1 MSRLDT
7 TVRRPVFLD
16 PTGRRWRRVRGVIAL
31 SGVVTTL
38 LVGYL
43 LVGILA
49 PPLLPGWVAPRALV
63 KPHAVDARA
72 RRRLF
77 SRLSR
82 TDAATGTRRDVATAL
97 LKSTARATPLRAA
110 FFVNWD
116 DDAYQSLSHHAGDLD
131 WVITEWGFLRTN
143 DLALQWRTDPRVLPL
158 VRRLPAAQQPRV
170 LAMITNVDSGGRAFS
185 GQRVSHLLHDA
196 AARTRFV
203 NDAVAFVDTNH
214 LGGIV
219 LDLELVPSRE
229 TPAIGALL
237 RALRARLHRTGAVVA
252 VTAAA
257 DADATTL
264 RQYGADADV
273 VIAMLYDE
281 HSDRDDPGPVASQPW
296 FTATAERVLTLVPAA
311 KVMLAFGAFGYAWN
325 DAVPAQP
332 AEAVTYAE
340 ALAAARHHGVRPQ
353 WDRQALEPV
362 ISWTDADSTD
372 HVLWYLDA
380 TTNWNAMQRTT
391 SLGAAGAALWRLG
404 AEDPAIWRVFGKHVH
419 QEAWEELGVQP
430 PGYGVDMQGDGEL
443 LRVTSHPTAGTRAL
457 THDSLSGLITDV
469 RTLSMPQPW
478 TVERTGAAHPH
489 RVALTFDDG
498 PDGDWTPAILDTL
511 RSRHATAA
519 FFVIGDQVQSHLAI
533 TRRIAAEGH
542 EIGSH
547 TFSHPDLSRVSP
559 FGTRLELDATARLLE
574 AVVGRRSLLFRPPYF
589 GDAEPTTID
598 ELAPVEIATSLGYLT
613 TGVHI
618 DSDDWRR
625 PGVAAIVA
633 RTLAQ
638 RSRGNV
644 ILLHDGG
651 GDRAQ
656 TVAAIGPLIDSLR
669 ARGDTI
675 GSIGALV
682 DAPASVMMPPLTPD
696 AARRRWIAFTGYAV
710 VGSVEW
716 CIGALFTVAVTL
728 GVARLLLICLLA
740 LRERFAPKHA
750 TMDARRLAVDAT
762 PYAPSFSPSVSVLV
776 PAHNEQAVVVETVR
790 SLLAQRYDGLLD
802 VIVIDDGSLDDTYAL
817 TRNTFAGDER
827 VLVLTKRNGG
837 KASALN
843 HGMTRAR
850 GEILVGLDADTV
862 FEPDT
867 IARLVAPLAD
877 VRVGAVA
884 GNAKVGNRINLVT
897 RWQAIEY
904 ITSQN
909 LERRAFAALNAITV
923 VPGAVGAWRATAV
936 RDAGGFSEDTL
947 AEDQDLTI
955 ALRRRGWRIAFADD
969 AIAWTEAP
977 DTLRLLARQRFRW
990 CFGTLQCAWKH
1001 RDTLLRPRYG
1011 TLGTIA
1017 MLNTWVFQLCLTA
1030 LSPLADLL
1038 FLFSLLSVGM
1048 IVRTHGATYGRAD
1061 LQHLLSVYAVFNV
1074 VDIGVAMLA
1083 LLMERGEDR
1092 RLAWLVVLQRFA
1104 YRQVMYW
1111 VVLRSVLAAFRGRL
1125 VGWGTLERKATV
1137 SAATLTASLTA
1148 AVGGALVA
1156 AGVLSIVPRTLT
1168 AQSAKSDQQIIA
1180 SLPITEVPATSGN
1193 TLAIFWTGDGGWQ
1206 ELVSETA
1213 RHLAQRG
1220 VAVVGI
1226 NSRSWLTSGT
1236 RTPQDASV
1244 ATAALIRH
1252 YTATWGRERVLLL
1265 GYSRGAG
1272 FAPFIYNR
1280 LPVELQARVELVGML
1295 GMEPTASFEF
1305 HLIDLVRSVSRPT
1318 DLPARPELDRIRH
1331 PAMLCMYGQHE
1342 AGTLCPSLDT
1352 NRYTVRERPG
1362 DHHFDRDYGAI
1373 ADQILAA
1380 RPP

>member
-1 MSRLDT
+1 MSRLDAAA
-7 TVRRPVFLD
+7 RRPVFLD
-16 PTGRRWRRVRGVIAL
+16 PTGRRWRRVRGVVAL

-49 PPLLPGWVAPRALV
+49 PPLLPGWVAPRATV
-63 KPHAVDARA
+63 RPHAVDARA

-77 SRLSR
+77 SRVR
-82 TDAATGTRRDVATAL
+82 GADAATGTPRHVPTAL
-97 LKSTARATPLRAA
+97 PKSPARATPLRAA

-116 DDAYQSLSHHAGDLD
+116 DDAYQSLAQHVGDLD
-131 WVITEWGFLRTN
+131 WVITEWGFLRTD

-158 VRRLPAAQQPRV
+158 VHRLPAAQQPRV
-170 LAMITNVDSGGRAFS
+170 LAMITDVDSGGRTFS

-196 AARTRFV
+196 AARARFV
-203 NDAVAFVDTNH
+203 NDAVAFVDTSH
-214 LGGIV
+214 IGGVV

-229 TPAIGALL
+229 TPAVGALL

-296 FTATAERVLTLVPAA
+296 FTTTAQRVISLVPPT

-325 DAVPAQP
+325 DAVPSQP

-380 TTNWNAMQRTT
+380 TTNWNAMQQTT

-404 AEDPAIWRVFGKHVH
+404 AEDPAIWRVFGKHVR
-419 QEAWEELGVQP
+419 QDAWEELGVQP
-430 PGYGVDMQGDGEL
+430 AGYGVDIQGDGEL
-443 LRVTSHPTAGTRAL
+443 LRVTSHPTAGTRAI

-498 PDGDWTPAILDTL
+498 PDSRWTPEILDTL

-519 FFVIGDQVQSHLAI
+519 FFVIGNQVQSHLAL

-625 PGVAAIVA
+625 PGVAAIIA

-675 GSIGALV
+675 GSIGDLV

-696 AARRRWIAFTGYAV
+696 AARRRWIAFTGYAA

-716 CIGALFTVAVTL
+716 CISALFTAAVAL
-728 GVARLLLICLLA
+728 GVARLLLIGGLA
-740 LRERFAPKHA
+740 LRERVKA
-750 TMDARRLAVDAT
+750 TRSSAHTL
-762 PYAPSFSPSVSVLV
+762 PYTPSVSVLI
-776 PAHNEQAVVVETVR
+776 PAYNEQAVVVETVR

-802 VIVIDDGSLDDTYAL
+802 VIVIDDGSPDDTYAL

-827 VLVLTKRNGG
+827 VRVLTKRNGG
-837 KASALN
+837 KASALDY
-843 HGMTRAR
+843 GMARAR

-867 IARLVAPLAD
+867 ITGLVAPLVD
-877 VRVGAVA
+877 PRVGAVA

-923 VPGAVGAWRATAV
+923 VPGAVGAWRASAV
-936 RDAGGFSEDTL
+936 RDAGGFSDDTL

-977 DTLRLLARQRFRW
+977 DTLRSLARQRFRW

-1011 TLGTIA
+1011 TLGTVA
-1017 MLNTWVFQLCLTA
+1017 MLNTWIFQLCLTA

-1038 FLFSLLSVGM
+1038 FLFSILSVGM
-1048 IVRTHGATYGRAD
+1048 IVRAHGATYGRAD
-1061 LQHLLSVYAVFNV
+1061 LQHLLSVYAVFNL
-1074 VDIGVAMLA
+1074 VDVGVAMLA

-1092 RLAWLVVLQRFA
+1092 RLGWLVVLQRFA

-1137 SAATLTASLTA
+1137 NAPSLAA
-1148 AVGGALVA
+1148 AV
-1156 AGVLSIVPRTLT
+1156 AGVVMATAVCSLVPRTLT
-1168 AQSAKSDQQIIA
+1168 AQSGSSDQQLIA
-1180 SLPITEVPATSGN
+1180 SLPITEVPATSGH
-1193 TLAIFWTGDGGWQ
+1193 TLAVFWTGDGGWQ

-1213 RHLAQRG
+1213 KHLAQRG

-1236 RTPQDASV
+1236 RTPQDAGAV
-1244 ATAALIRH
+1244 TAALIRH
-1252 YTATWGRERVLLL
+1252 YAAAWGRDRVLLI

-1272 FAPFIYNR
+1272 FAPFIFNR
-1280 LPVELQARVELVGML
+1280 LPTELQARVDLVAML

-1305 HLIDLVRSVSRPT
+1305 HLLDLVRTVNRPT
-1318 DLPARPELDRIRH
+1318 DLPARPELDRIQH
-1331 PAMLCMYGQHE
+1331 TAMLCMYGQHE

-1352 NRYTVRERPG
+1352 SRYTVRERPG
-1362 DHHFDRDYGAI
+1362 DHHFDRDYVAI

>member
-1 MSRLDT
+1 MSRLED
-7 TVRRPVFLD
+7 VARLPVFLD
-16 PTGRRWRRVRGVIAL
+16 PTGRRWRRVRGVAVV
-31 SGVVTTL
+31 SGVLTTL

-49 PPLLPGWVAPRALV
+49 APLLPGWVSPRAAV
-63 KPHAVDARA
+63 TPRAVDAKA

-77 SRLSR
+77 SSVRHTDVTR
-82 TDAATGTRRDVATAL
+82 TAAHGLLNAP
-97 LKSTARATPLRAA
+97 LKSLARSTPLHAA

-116 DDAYQSLSHHAGDLD
+116 DDAYQSLVQHAGALD
-131 WVITEWGFLRTN
+131 WLITEWGFLRTN
-143 DLALQWRTDPRVLPL
+143 DLTLQWRPDPRVLPL
-158 VRRLPAAQQPRV
+158 IHRLPVAQQPRV

-196 AARTRFV
+196 AARARFV
-203 NDAVAFVDTNH
+203 NDAIAFVETNG

-219 LDLELVPSRE
+219 LDLELVPLRD
-229 TPAIGALL
+229 TPAVGALL
-237 RALRARLHRTGAVVA
+237 RTLRERLHRKGAVVA
-252 VTAAA
+252 VTVAA
-257 DADATTL
+257 DADQTTL
-264 RQYGADADV
+264 REWGREADML
-273 VIAMLYDE
+273 IAMLYDE

-296 FTATAERVLTLVPAA
+296 FATAAQRVVALVPPS
-311 KVMLAFGAFGYAWN
+311 KVMFAFGAFGYSWN
-325 DAVPAQP
+325 DAVPSQP

-340 ALAAARHHGVRPQ
+340 ALAAARHHHVQPE
-353 WDRQALEPV
+353 WDRRALEPV

-380 TTNWNAMQRTT
+380 TTSWNAMQQTRA
-391 SLGAAGAALWRLG
+391 LGAAGAALWRLG
-404 AEDPAIWRVFGKHVH
+404 AEDPSLWRVFGRHARH
-419 QEAWEELGVQP
+419 DEWEELGVQP
-430 PGYGVDMQGDGEL
+430 PGYGVDIQGEGEL
-443 LRVTSHPTAGTRAL
+443 LRVTSHPTAGMRVLTR
-457 THDSLSGLITDV
+457 DSVSGLITDV
-469 RTLSMPQPW
+469 RTVSLPQPW

-489 RVALTFDDG
+489 RIALTFDDG
-498 PDGDWTPAILDTL
+498 PDGRWTPAILDTL

-519 FFVIGDQVQSHLAI
+519 FFVIGDQVQSHLAL

-589 GDAEPTTID
+589 GDAEPTTVD
-598 ELAPVEIATSLGYLT
+598 ELAPVEVATSLGYLT
-613 TGVHI
+613 AGVHI
-618 DSDDWRR
+618 DSNDWQR
-625 PGVAAIVA
+625 PGAAAIIA
-633 RTLAQ
+633 RTLAE

-651 GDRAQ
+651 GDRSQ
-656 TVAAIGPLIDSLR
+656 TVAAIGPLIDALR

-682 DAPASVMMPPLTPD
+682 DAPASAMMPPLTPE
-696 AARRRWIAFTGYAV
+696 AARRRWIAFAGYAA
-710 VGSVEW
+710 VGSVGW
-716 CIGALFTVAVTL
+716 CLGALLTLAVTL
-728 GVARLLLICLLA
+728 GVARLLVVCLLA
-740 LRERFAPKHA
+740 LRERLKHRNA
-750 TMDARRLAVDAT
+750 AAHAIDVS
-762 PYAPSFSPSVSVLV
+762 PYTPSVSVLI
-776 PAHNEQAVVVETVR
+776 PAFNEQAVVVATVR
-790 SLLAQRYDGLLD
+790 SLLAQRYEGALEVL
-802 VIVIDDGSLDDTYAL
+802 VIDDGSPDDTYAL
-817 TRNTFAGDER
+817 ARNTFAGDER
-827 VLVLTKRNGG
+827 VRVLTKVNGG

-843 HGMTRAR
+843 YGIAQTR
-850 GEILVGLDADTV
+850 GDILVGLDADTV

-867 IARLVAPLAD
+867 IARLVAPFVD
-877 VRVGAVA
+877 PRVGAVA

-936 RDAGGFSEDTL
+936 RDAGGFSVDTL

-955 ALRRRGWRIAFADD
+955 TLRRNGWRIAFADD

-977 DTLRLLARQRFRW
+977 DTLRSLARQRFRW

-1011 TLGTIA
+1011 TLGSVA
-1017 MLNTWVFQLCLTA
+1017 MLNTWLFQLVFTA

-1038 FLFSLLSVGM
+1038 FVFSIISVGM
-1048 IVRTHGATYGRAD
+1048 IERAHGATYARTD
-1061 LQHLLSVYAVFNV
+1061 LHHLLSLYAVFSLA
-1074 VDIGVAMLA
+1074 DISVAVLA

-1111 VVLRSVLAAFRGRL
+1111 VVLRSLLAAFRGRV

-1137 SAATLTASLTA
+1137 SAVRVTA
-1148 AVGGALVA
+1148 AVAGAVLA
-1156 AGVLSIVPRTLT
+1156 ASAMSIVPRGLT
-1168 AQSAKSDQQIIA
+1168 AQAPRSDQQIIA
-1180 SLPITEVPATSGN
+1180 SLPITEVPAASGN
-1193 TLAIFWTGDGGWQ
+1193 TLAIFWSGDGGWQ

-1213 RHLAQRG
+1213 KHLAQRG
-1220 VAVVGI
+1220 VAVVGV

-1236 RTPQDASV
+1236 RTPDDAGI

-1252 YTATWGRERVLLL
+1252 YLATWGRDRVLLI

-1272 FAPFIYNR
+1272 FVPFIYNR
-1280 LPVELQARVELVGML
+1280 LPAALRARVELVGML

-1305 HLIDLVRSVSRPT
+1305 HLVDLVRTVSRPT
-1318 DLPARPELDRIRH
+1318 DLPALRELDRILH
-1331 PAMLCMYGQHE
+1331 TSLLCMYGQQE
-1342 AGTLCPSLDT
+1342 AGSLCPALDVH
-1352 NRYTVRERPG
+1352 RYTVRERPG

-1373 ADQILAA
+1373 AEQILAA
-1380 RPP
+1380 RKP